1 MSPAGAATRR
11 SQVLTN
17 HDLERM
23 VDTSDEW
30 IVSRTGIRER
40 RVAAAHE
47 TTASMAAVAA
57 MRAIR
62 TAGIE
67 PDDIDLILL
76 ATLTPDYWM
85 PSTAALVK
93 EAIGNTKAA
102 AMDVAAACSGFVYA
116 YATAHAYIT
125 SGMAK
130 HVLVIGAELLTRFLD
145 YTDRNTCIL
154 FGDGAGAVVLSASDE
169 PGGGL
174 GIEMTT
180 EPQGAYM
187 IWLPAGGAKSPPSAE
202 TVARGEHYV
211 RMEGKET
218 YRFATRTLATTALT
232 SIEKAGLKPSD
243 IDLFI
248 PHQANIRI
256 IEAVAKGL
264 DLPMERMF
272 VNLDKYGNTSAA
284 SVPIALAEA
293 VNEGRVKV
301 GDRIVI
307 VAFGAGF
314 TSGAVTIEWTAD
326 PARGIAGDAAVDPDD
341 IKVRLPVDWDSVD
354 PIPEA
359 LAELMRRPGS
369 VDVPLDDVVPGEPE
383 PRSRRRSGHDRS
395 DRQDRPRDR
404 WVARDRAG
412 DRAPPRHPG
421 RRRGVHLQ
429 GQRRRRRPR
438 RPRAIE
444 ALGRKALAVQGDA
457 SQPETADVGR
467 QDRPRGVRQDRHPG
481 QQRRASPAT
490 T

>member
-1 MSPAGAATRR
+1 VSETSPSRTPANPRPVPAAPHYAHVIGWG
-11 SQVLTN
+11 SYAPAQILTN
-17 HDLERM
+17 ADLERM

-47 TTASMAAVAA
+47 TTASMAAVASL
-57 MRAIR
+57 RAIR

-67 PDDIDLILL
+67 PDDIDVILL

-93 EAIGNTKAA
+93 EAIGNTRAA

-116 YATAHAYIT
+116 YATGQAYIA
-125 SGMAK
+125 SGMARN
-130 HVLVIGAELLTRFLD
+130 VLVIGAETLTRFLD
-145 YTDRNTCIL
+145 YSDRNTCIL
-154 FGDGAGAVVLSASDE
+154 FGDGAGAVVLGAVDT

-180 EPQGAYM
+180 EPEGAYM
-187 IWLPAGGAKSPPSAE
+187 IWLPAGGAKRPPSAE
-202 TVARGEHYV
+202 TIARGEHFV

-218 YRFATRTLATTALT
+218 YRFATRTLASTALAA
-232 SIEKAGLKPSD
+232 IDRAGLKPSD

-264 DLPMERMF
+264 SLPMDRMF

-293 VNEGRVKV
+293 VNQGRVKI

-314 TSGAVTIEWTAD
+314 TSGAVAIEWTAD
-326 PARGIAGDAAVDPDD
+326 PERGRAGDAAVSPEDVH
-341 IKVRLPVDWDSVD
+341 VRLPVDWDSVD
-354 PIPEA
+354 PIPDA
-359 LAELMRRPGS
+359 LAAVMGRPVAPG
-369 VDVPLDDVVPGEPE
+369 VEVPLDDVVPGEPE
-383 PRSRRRSGHDRS
+383 HAR
-395 DRQDRPRDR
+395 RDR
-404 WVARDRAG
+404 KTEIRV
-412 DRAPPRHPG
+412 
-421 RRRGVHLQ
+421 
-429 GQRRRRRPR
+429 
-438 RPRAIE
+438 
-444 ALGRKALAVQGDA
+444 
-457 SQPETADVGR
+457 
-467 QDRPRGVRQDRHPG
+467 
-481 QQRRASPAT
+481 
-490 T
+490 